1 MRWLAAM
8 LGRNLYNSGYIMKL
22 QAIALL
28 AAVSL
33 QSAVPSVIAIRNVR
47 VVTAAGPAIPKGT
60 VVIRDG
66 IIESVGTD
74 AAVPSDAWVVEG
86 PQLTVYPGLI
96 DGLSTWGM
104 PAAAP
109 TTPSAPG
116 RGGGPPNPST
126 PPAQGAPPPARGPE
140 DRPSNTS
147 WVQAQD
153 MLRPNDRSIVV
164 ARNAGFT
171 TAVVFPTTGIFAGQ
185 GAAVNLHG
193 EKAGGMVVAAPA
205 GMYMSTTVRGTGFPN
220 SIMGV
225 FAYMRQIFLDADH
238 YKADR
243 EAYAANPRGR
253 RRPEYDRALE
263 GVLMAPRILLPAT
276 RAVEIERMIRFAAE
290 WKRQAV
296 LYGGHEGYAA
306 ADRLKKAGVPVLV
319 SLRWPDR
326 DRDADPE
333 MRESLRTLEMREKAT
348 GTPAALHKAGVK
360 FAFYSGG
367 AERPAD
373 LRRAARQAVDAGLP
387 ADEAVRALTL
397 SVAEIYGI
405 ADRVGSIEKGKIANL
420 LVTDG
425 DLFGTSTRIR
435 HVFVDGVK
443 YDPSPDAPETAREES
458 R

>member
-1 MRWLAAM
+1 MR
-8 LGRNLYNSGYIMKL
+8 L

-28 AAVSL
+28 AGAVSL
-33 QSAVPSVIAIRNVR
+33 HAAVPGVVAIRNVR
-47 VVTAAGPAIPKGT
+47 IVTAAGPAIPKGT

-66 IIESVGTD
+66 LIEAAGAD
-74 AAVPSDAWVVEG
+74 AVAPADAWIIEG

-104 PAAAP
+104 PTAAP
-109 TTPSAPG
+109 TTAAAPG
-116 RGGGPPNPST
+116 RGGAPDAPGPAP
-126 PPAQGAPPPARGPE
+126 GAAPARGPE

-153 MLRPNDRSIVV
+153 LLRPNDRSIAA

-171 TAVVFPTTGIFAGQ
+171 TAVIFPTTGIFAGQ

-193 EKAGGMVVAAPA
+193 EKAGGMVVAAPT
-205 GMYMSTTVRGTGFPN
+205 GMYMSNAIRGTGFPN
-220 SIMGV
+220 SLMGV
-225 FAYMRQIFLDADH
+225 YAYMRQIFLDADH
-238 YKADR
+238 YKSDR

-253 RRPEYDRALE
+253 RRPDYDRALE
-263 GVLMAPRILLPAT
+263 GVLMAPRILLPAS

-306 ADRLKKAGVPVLV
+306 ADRLKSAGVPLLV

-326 DRDADPE
+326 ARDADPE
-333 MRESLRTLEMREKAT
+333 MRESLRTLETREKAT
-348 GTPAALHKAGVK
+348 STPAALHKAGVK

-367 AERPAD
+367 VERPAD

-443 YDPSPDAPETAREES
+443 YDPAPDAPEGAREES